1 MTKDYRELIQPLLDW
16 YPDHHRDLPWRNTTD
31 PYCIWVSE
39 IMLQQTRVEAVKPYY
54 HNFLEQL
61 PDIKSLA
68 SCPEDQLMKLWEGL
82 GYYSRVRNMQKAA
95 RILVDEYEGRMPAD
109 YDKILSLPGIGAY
122 TAGAISSIAF
132 QLPHAAVDGNV
143 LRILTR
149 AREDARVTDEDKT
162 RDCIRTDLEDAL
174 REMKT
179 ENYGMFNQAMMELG
193 ATVCLPKGEARC
205 DECPWNKDCEARKHH
220 TIDQYPV
227 RKKKKARRI
236 EEKTVLLIRDGSRV
250 LIEKRPKKGLLA
262 GLYQFPNLEGQAGE
276 KEIVSYLRE
285 LGLDPLRMTEIG
297 QAKHIFSHVEW
308 HMQGYEVRVSDLTG
322 FDIPSEK
329 SKCLLA
335 DIEQVSLEIAIP
347 SAFRFY
353 AEQLGLEIGMKNRP

>member
-16 YPDHHRDLPWRNTTD
+16 YPDHHRDLPW
-31 PYCIWVSE
+31 S
-39 IMLQQTRVEAVKPYY
+39 
-54 HNFLEQL
+54 
-61 PDIKSLA
+61 
-68 SCPEDQLMKLWEGL
+68 
-82 GYYSRVRNMQKAA
+82 

-193 ATVCLPKGEARC
+193 ATVSYGLRS
-205 DECPWNKDCEARKHH
+205 
-220 TIDQYPV
+220 
-227 RKKKKARRI
+227 RRI
-236 EEKTVLLIRDGSRV
+236 LCPRTQAWRLRLVCPQKEESKTYRGEDGPSDSRR
-250 LIEKRPKKGLLA
+250 K
-262 GLYQFPNLEGQAGE
+262 
-276 KEIVSYLRE
+276 
-285 LGLDPLRMTEIG
+285 
-297 QAKHIFSHVEW
+297 
-308 HMQGYEVRVSDLTG
+308 QG
-322 FDIPSEK
+322 PH
-329 SKCLLA
+329 
-335 DIEQVSLEIAIP
+335 
-347 SAFRFY
+347 
-353 AEQLGLEIGMKNRP
+353 